1 MDLSRIHF
9 ANPDFL
15 WGFALLPLVF
25 AFFYFSARAKRS
37 TLFLGNA
44 RLVEAAQGVFR
55 AQAFPW
61 LLRLLILSLC
71 LIAAARP
78 QSGQKK
84 VEEKKP
90 VTDLFIAFDVSGS
103 MITAD
108 LKPNRV
114 TAAKKF
120 LSEFLD
126 KVQNVR
132 VGIEVFAA
140 LAFTQCPM
148 TTDTAV
154 VKQLLSNV
162 DVTPGGSSVNA
173 DGTAIGDAL
182 VACLNRLQKGTGQT
196 ADAATKAPSFLSK
209 MIDDKALSQP
219 NDHQAIILLTDG
231 GDNAS
236 KIPPLTAAELA
247 VRQGVKIYTVGVG
260 SLESVPMIITDENG
274 RTTYVQDPRT
284 GGVAMSDPVDMPLLR
299 QIAQMTGAKSY
310 SAQDNHSLQM
320 VLDDI
325 AHLEKRDA
333 VTVTDWEYQELGS
346 YFLLAAFLLLA
357 LGMALELTL
366 LRTLP

>member
-1 MDLSRIHF
+1 MELQQLHF
-9 ANPDFL
+9 ANPEFL
-15 WGFALLPLVF
+15 WGFALIPLVF
-25 AFFYFSARAKRS
+25 VLFYYASRARRS

-44 RLVEAAQGVFR
+44 RLVEAAQGTFS

-61 LLRLLILSLC
+61 FLRLMIISLC

-90 VTDLFIAFDVSGS
+90 VTDLFVAFDVSGS

-108 LKPNRV
+108 LKPSRV
-114 TAAKKF
+114 IAAKKF
-120 LSEFLD
+120 LSQFLD
-126 KVQNVR
+126 KVENVR
-132 VGIEVFAA
+132 VGIEIFAA
-140 LAFTQCPM
+140 IPFTQCPM
-148 TTDTAV
+148 TTDIPV

-162 DVTPGGSSVNA
+162 DITSKDERI

-182 VACLNRLQKGTGQT
+182 VACLGRLQKGTGQNG
-196 ADAATKAPSFLSK
+196 ALPAKSSSFFSK
-209 MIDDKALSQP
+209 MIDDNAVPQS

-236 KIPPLTAAELA
+236 QIPPLTAAKLA
-247 VRQGVKIYTVGVG
+247 ARQGVKIYTIGVG
-260 SLESVPMIITDENG
+260 SLESVPMIITDESG
-274 RTTYVQDPRT
+274 QTRYVQDPRT
-284 GGVAMSDPVDMPLLR
+284 GGVAMSDPVDMTLLKE
-299 QIAQMTGAKSY
+299 IARLTGGKSY

-325 AHLEKRDA
+325 AHLEKRDV

-346 YFLLAAFLLLA
+346 YFLMIAFLFLA
-357 LGMALELTL
+357 LDMALEMTV